1 MKQCYA
7 GGVFCVMAANA
18 HPTDEGTSLSKRA
31 FAERGVA
38 VNFDA
43 LYYFLLF
50 ACANQILD
58 NNYNKYIFQT
68 EFHILSYNKSTDII
82 I

>member
-1 MKQCYA
+1 
-7 GGVFCVMAANA
+7 MAANA

-58 NNYNKYIFQT
+58 NNYNKSSIFQT
-68 EFHILSYNKSTDII
+68 KFHIWSYNKSTDII